1 MPLTIKELHVKM
13 VVEENSN
20 HYQNKSA
27 TTVSNNDSEERLIQ
41 KCIEAVLQILEDKNE
56 K

>member
-1 MPLTIKELHVKM
+1 MPLTIKELHVRM

-20 HYQNKSA
+20 PDQG
-27 TTVSNNDSEERLIQ
+27 TSNSNIAPVISEDRLIQ

-56 K
+56 H